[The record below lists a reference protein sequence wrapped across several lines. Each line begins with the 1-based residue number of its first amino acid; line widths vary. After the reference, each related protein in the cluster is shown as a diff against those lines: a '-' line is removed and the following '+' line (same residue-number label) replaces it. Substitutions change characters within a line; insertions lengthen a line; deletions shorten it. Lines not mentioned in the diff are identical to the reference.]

1 MVVESFVS
9 SALGRPRLTGAAASF
24 AFHFGVERS
33 GASSASD
40 QTDFVDFL
48 FARIGFSHAYDAACL
63 AARCPDQNYHSL
75 FQQSDGDK
83 PLLAILHPVVFNCY
97 RVAVVAAYMGAAW
110 LKQLSPAALS
120 RIISGLLLALGIGLL
135 IEAYV
140 GDAANGLL
148 PDNAIIQIV
157 VGLFF
162 GFIIGSV
169 SSALGVA
176 GGEVIIPTLV
186 FGYGIAIKAAGSLSM
201 IISLPTV
208 LTGLMRHAASGFFN
222 DRKRFMTLILPMG
235 IGSAVGA
242 VIGGLLVGIAPAF
255 ALKIALGLLLIWSSW
270 KVLGKH

>member
-1 MVVESFVS
+1 MFLHALVGLVVGIAGGLIGLGGAELRLPYLIGTLRLPPHDAVKINLAVSLFTVAAAIPARLIALGQQNISKYLSFV
-9 SALGRPRLTGAAASF
+9 
-24 AFHFGVERS
+24 V
-33 GASSASD
+33 
-40 QTDFVDFL
+40 
-48 FARIGFSHAYDAACL
+48 
-63 AARCPDQNYHSL
+63 
-75 FQQSDGDK
+75 
-83 PLLAILHPVVFNCY
+83 AIAMG
-97 RVAVVAAYMGAAW
+97 AVVAAYMGAAW

-242 VIGGLLVGIAPAF
+242 VIGGLLVGITPAF